1 MRFTHFEVTFQQ
13 AGICMPPMSLEGR
26 RANAHLLVMFS
37 AWTSQKLIKFSL
49 QVGFRNDLSTTIAV
63 LISGALV
70 RGRLITKSMYTL
82 VTE

>member
-1 MRFTHFEVTFQQ
+1 
-13 AGICMPPMSLEGR
+13 MSLEGR

-82 VTE
+82 VTEWYVYISQKLVFTLRVSTS